1 MVKISADI
9 GIEIN
14 YSYDLTKE
22 EVEKIKP
29 LKTKL
34 EPYWKET
41 IKGKYVRIIN
51 KKRIAELKKKEQP
64 PSGYDVKLVD
74 DLSGIDKGVK
84 QFFLDFLI
92 TTTFLGDNPTTEAKK
107 SEERYYD
114 YMNIDESNLEI
125 EYPNN
130 ADKMLKELESCIKI
144 VKTKIKS
151 SDLLGAIVLLK
162 ENNLSRDILTEEL
175 SKRLK
180 GLTVGDLTTDK
191 VKEVVDEDYT
201 KIEPRKR
208 IAEKRVEDL
217 QLNDKKF
224 AKLSDKEKEKIVE
237 DIQRMDN
244 KILVAADQSNPIF
257 NPKILEKYISTKTNE
272 KGLSII
278 IDTKEYM
285 KELFIDA
292 NLGDMDGD
300 DFLFT
305 KKEKNKKEDLDVKE
319 SIELFKKFSKENSE
333 VLEWV
338 NNLVDNFVFVSA
350 EREKEEGE
358 SSSKYEK
365 YKKERETQLEA
376 RRESNNNSKK
386 ELGNLDFPK
395 EMMDDIIGLMQ
406 NSNRYIKDK
415 KLDPDDLASILEKT
429 VEIYNEKEG
438 GESEFSRITEEDLS
452 KQLLKSVLKTITI
465 IKNEKETRV
474 GRILQGDKTV
484 PKGSILL
491 VEKNFKVEEP
501 IKILEDS
508 VSKLTEKDK
517 QEEIMEITRTVFG
530 TDELGQIIY
539 PIIPIEIKDR
549 IILNNLVAKEDER
562 LIVFI
567 EDFVTETEKG
577 ERKEVGG
584 YNLYSLFS
592 ETGKKAMLDTNE
604 VIKEIQEEIKNF
616 KNEEK
621 VKKRIIELI
630 KEDAKPIRGLADIK
644 SDILLRITPV
654 KNQLEVGKFV
664 LNYKYNIDLKI
675 LESEKLEEFLVDSIT
690 SKVKL
695 PDSSKRQDYK
705 ANQDKARTSTK
716 KIKNVLDGTKLL
728 VDVLTEV
735 FKENDFYEY
744 TQNEATPLR
753 EEITSEDVDDFVL
766 QFLSGSTNKQQDKIK
781 SFLSEFNSHLRTL
794 DNEIDKLESE
804 NDINISDLIKR
815 GELNNPNLIKTI
827 ESYIEVIKEL
837 GLPEKLY
844 REKTVSLG
852 RDALQLEID
861 PVTGK
866 TTDKPARFKDSPR
879 TVESLRGKEI
889 GYLGSSE
896 FTIAP
901 QDYYAYYEYYK
912 VRNEPFIKWLESL
925 RPMQIE
931 KLIVGK
937 ETPMYFDKSRDEFKE
952 MLVGLRNDA
961 EKYFTKN
968 KEYFDEK
975 DDSFI
980 KNILK
985 TIKDAYIENKELDPD
1000 DIDDGSTDLF
1010 DDNQQMDMETAQDR
1024 YSGKGDEFTVP
1035 SEPRFVMEQQPEFSN
1050 TVSDKEAERYA
1061 EMVRRKKEGTYYDKF
1076 GKMLVKSEDIES
1088 GYEDDLFYWL
1098 FFWMRD
1104 SSRQEVMQ
1112 AFQDYSN
1119 LKFNFDGDTFFE
1131 LIGGY
1136 EDVSESIFSDNN
1148 VNRMLASYQRNFIE
1162 EIYNKELDKDLLE
1175 TLEDLGFI
1183 SILQEKGIPDFDALF
1198 EIDFNPY
1205 GGTVDR
1211 KWRDSVQRPPDKLKI
1226 EGKPK
1231 KIKYRD
1237 RKGKLTEKVV
1247 PTATYVPTRM
1257 NIRERREATELLLD
1271 AKNKW
1276 QKFERRV

>member
-1 MVKISADI
+1 
-9 GIEIN
+9 
-14 YSYDLTKE
+14 
-22 EVEKIKP
+22 
-29 LKTKL
+29 
-34 EPYWKET
+34 
-41 IKGKYVRIIN
+41 
-51 KKRIAELKKKEQP
+51 
-64 PSGYDVKLVD
+64 
-74 DLSGIDKGVK
+74 
-84 QFFLDFLI
+84 
-92 TTTFLGDNPTTEAKK
+92 
-107 SEERYYD
+107 
-114 YMNIDESNLEI
+114 
-125 EYPNN
+125 
-130 ADKMLKELESCIKI
+130 
-144 VKTKIKS
+144 
-151 SDLLGAIVLLK
+151 
-162 ENNLSRDILTEEL
+162 
-175 SKRLK
+175 
-180 GLTVGDLTTDK
+180 
-191 VKEVVDEDYT
+191 
-201 KIEPRKR
+201 
-208 IAEKRVEDL
+208 
-217 QLNDKKF
+217 
-224 AKLSDKEKEKIVE
+224 
-237 DIQRMDN
+237 
-244 KILVAADQSNPIF
+244 
-257 NPKILEKYISTKTNE
+257 
-272 KGLSII
+272 
-278 IDTKEYM
+278 KEYM

-350 EREKEEGE
+350 EREKEKGE

-491 VEKNFKVEEP
+491 VERNFKVEEP

-562 LIVFI
+562 LIGFI
-567 EDFVTETEKG
+567 KDFVTETEKG

-781 SFLSEFNSHLRTL
+781 SFLSEFNSNLRTL

-804 NDINISDLIKR
+804 NNINISDLIKR
-815 GELNNPNLIKTI
+815 GELNNPNLIKT
-827 ESYIEVIKEL
+827 
-837 GLPEKLY
+837 
-844 REKTVSLG
+844 
-852 RDALQLEID
+852 
-861 PVTGK
+861 
-866 TTDKPARFKDSPR
+866 
-879 TVESLRGKEI
+879 
-889 GYLGSSE
+889 
-896 FTIAP
+896 
-901 QDYYAYYEYYK
+901 
-912 VRNEPFIKWLESL
+912 
-925 RPMQIE
+925 
-931 KLIVGK
+931 
-937 ETPMYFDKSRDEFKE
+937 
-952 MLVGLRNDA
+952 
-961 EKYFTKN
+961 
-968 KEYFDEK
+968 
-975 DDSFI
+975 
-980 KNILK
+980 
-985 TIKDAYIENKELDPD
+985 
-1000 DIDDGSTDLF
+1000 
-1010 DDNQQMDMETAQDR
+1010 
-1024 YSGKGDEFTVP
+1024 
-1035 SEPRFVMEQQPEFSN
+1035 
-1050 TVSDKEAERYA
+1050 
-1061 EMVRRKKEGTYYDKF
+1061 
-1076 GKMLVKSEDIES
+1076 
-1088 GYEDDLFYWL
+1088 
-1098 FFWMRD
+1098 
-1104 SSRQEVMQ
+1104 
-1112 AFQDYSN
+1112 
-1119 LKFNFDGDTFFE
+1119 
-1131 LIGGY
+1131 
-1136 EDVSESIFSDNN
+1136 
-1148 VNRMLASYQRNFIE
+1148 
-1162 EIYNKELDKDLLE
+1162 
-1175 TLEDLGFI
+1175 
-1183 SILQEKGIPDFDALF
+1183 
-1198 EIDFNPY
+1198 
-1205 GGTVDR
+1205 
-1211 KWRDSVQRPPDKLKI
+1211 
-1226 EGKPK
+1226 
-1231 KIKYRD
+1231 
-1237 RKGKLTEKVV
+1237 
-1247 PTATYVPTRM
+1247 
-1257 NIRERREATELLLD
+1257 
-1271 AKNKW
+1271 
-1276 QKFERRV
+1276 